1 MLDQVVTMTAGGPGS
16 ATETLPYLVYTT
28 AFRYYDIGY
37 ASAMAWLL
45 AIVMIVLALIYS
57 RFTMERKP

>member
-1 MLDQVVTMTAGGPGS
+1 MTAGGPGS